1 MLAILAVVF
10 EATIMPKQIQ
20 TNLSPPDRAAQLAM
34 ASFLEPVR
42 EIFAFLEDAMIIKV
56 GYAIAAGRYRELNA
70 LLHISIIGGAMCGLV
85 AFAAMAIIAFNDASA
100 NVLLNPSAVPNQRI
114 IDSGCSLI
122 PTAAQILMKARPYWL
137 LISASWIPQV
147 TTVTTV
153 TTARTV
159 TTAVVSVAAAAVAVA
174 AAAAAGVVGR

>member
-1 MLAILAVVF
+1 MIAILAVVF
-10 EATIMPKQIQ
+10 EATIMPKSIQ

-34 ASFLEPVR
+34 ASFLEPVK

-85 AFAAMAIIAFNDASA
+85 AFVAMAIIAFNDASA

-122 PTAAQILMKARPYWL
+122 PTAAQILIKARPYWL

-153 TTARTV
+153 TTATTATTV
-159 TTAVVSVAAAAVAVA
+159 TTVTTTM
-174 AAAAAGVVGR
+174 